1 MKTETNKSKL
11 VGITEI
17 TKLYLPLS
25 KKRARRF
32 VKTYLDPKII
42 GNRIYCERDKLEA
55 LLSDPDRER
64 FPLDV

>member
-1 MKTETNKSKL
+1 MKTETSKSKL
-11 VGITEI
+11 VGISEI

-42 GNRIYCERDKLEA
+42 GNRIYVERAKLEA

-64 FPLDV
+64 FPLAL

>member
-1 MKTETNKSKL
+1 MITETNKSKL

-17 TKLYLPLS
+17 TKLYLPIS

-42 GNRIYCERDKLEA
+42 GNRIYVERDKLES

-64 FPLDV
+64 FPLHL